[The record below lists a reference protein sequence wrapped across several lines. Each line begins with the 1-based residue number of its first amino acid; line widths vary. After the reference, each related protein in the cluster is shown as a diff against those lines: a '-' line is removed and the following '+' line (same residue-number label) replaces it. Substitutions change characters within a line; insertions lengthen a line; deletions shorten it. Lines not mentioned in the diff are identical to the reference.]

1 MRKIFWFCVFLLC
14 SADFLQAEL
23 VWSDLSCGN
32 TGITSILI
40 DSVDPGLLYAGSKA
54 GVLKSRDGGNSWHNV
69 LSLRGGDAG
78 VNLLSFDPLNNN
90 IIYASTSRGL
100 YSSSNRGGSWL
111 RIFRRSNY
119 LEADCTAVAV
129 LPGIIYLGTRGG
141 LFASRDKGRS
151 WSRENGRV
159 GGEDIKAVAYSAIDK
174 VVYAASCGGIYR
186 AAPAGNSWERIFV
199 AYAREDKEYNEEPDE
214 EEKTGDGTE
223 INYLT
228 VAPASGD
235 IYIATRTGIYQSS
248 DRGKS
253 WEALTDYGLLSRN
266 VKFIYAAWNSRV
278 YAVTS
283 SGIFLYSGERWQE
296 LSFALAAGEPYAVNC
311 SREGNLYAA
320 CQMGLFRASIK
331 ESGQDNNN
339 NGVVRHCQGEPSI
352 NEVQQAAIKYAE
364 VEPEKIMRWRKQAT
378 KKAFLPQLSL
388 SVDSDTGDLWH
399 WETGSSVKSEDDILR
414 KGRSSVDWSVTCK
427 WDLAELIWNSD
438 QTSIDVRSRL
448 MVELRNDI
456 LDEVTRV
463 YFERMRVKTEL
474 EGLSIEESNKRQIK
488 ELRVAELT
496 ALLDAMTGGY
506 FSRAFKQ

>member
-1 MRKIFWFCVFLLC
+1 MRKIFLVYVILFCNVMPV
-14 SADFLQAEL
+14 QAEA
-23 VWSDLSCGN
+23 VWEDMSCGS
-32 TGITSILI
+32 TGVTSILI
-40 DSVDPGLLYAGSKA
+40 DSVNPDLLYAGSKA

-69 LSLRGGDAG
+69 LSLRGGDAR
-78 VNLLSFDPLNNN
+78 VNLLSFDPLNNK
-90 IIYASTSRGL
+90 IIYAATSRGL
-100 YSSSNRGGSWL
+100 YSSSNRGENWL

-129 LPGIIYLGTRGG
+129 LPGIIYMGTRGG

-151 WSRENGRV
+151 WSRESGRV

-174 VVYAASCGGIYR
+174 VVYTASSGGIYR
-186 AAPAGNSWERIFV
+186 AEPEGKDWERVFV
-199 AYAREDKEYNEEPDE
+199 AHVREDKEYNEEPDE
-214 EEKTGDGTE
+214 EEEIDGGTE
-223 INYLT
+223 INYLA

-235 IYIATRTGIYQSS
+235 IYIAVRTGIYQSS
-248 DRGKS
+248 DSGKN
-253 WEALTDYGLLSRN
+253 WEALTDYGLLNRN

-278 YAVTS
+278 YAVTN

-296 LSFALAAGEPYAVNC
+296 LSFALAAGEPCVVNY
-311 SREGNLYAA
+311 SKDGNLYAA
-320 CQMGLFRASIK
+320 CQMGLFRASMK
-331 ESGQDNNN
+331 ERVYDNNGN
-339 NGVVRHCQGEPSI
+339 DVGLRCQGEPSI

-364 VEPEKIMRWRKQAT
+364 VEPGKIMRWRKQAT

-399 WETGSSVKSEDDILR
+399 WETGSSAKSEDDILR

-474 EGLSIEESNKRQIK
+474 EGLAIEERNKRQIK

-496 ALLDAMTGGY
+496 ALLDAMTGSY
-506 FSRAFKQ
+506 FSDSFKK